1 MLWNI
6 FVAPIRFSKEDMTLL
21 AYAKKSMEY
30 GYGGVAINPK
40 HTKLITT
47 LRTAVEKG
55 EETLDKEV
63 TSHNDSSDAFR
74 TSLLI
79 WLLSWIRSLII
90 L

>member
-1 MLWNI
+1 M
-6 FVAPIRFSKEDMTLL
+6 PRT
-21 AYAKKSMEY
+21 MEY

>member
-1 MLWNI
+1 M
-6 FVAPIRFSKEDMTLL
+6 PRT
-21 AYAKKSMEY
+21 MEY
-30 GYGGVAINPK
+30 GYGGVAINLK
-40 HTKLITT
+40 RTKLITT

-63 TSHNDSSDAFR
+63 TSHNDSSVTFR
-74 TSLLI
+74 MSIMI